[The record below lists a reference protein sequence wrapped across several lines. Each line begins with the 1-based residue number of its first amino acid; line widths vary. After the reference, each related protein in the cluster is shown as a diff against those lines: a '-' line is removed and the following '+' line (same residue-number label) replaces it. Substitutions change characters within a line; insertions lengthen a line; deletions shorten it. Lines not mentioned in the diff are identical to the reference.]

1 MLKTIIKI
9 HRGRK
14 MIYLLRHCKATGQEY
29 NAKLTSE
36 GKESSIK
43 LIPILSKLN
52 INEIHCSPM
61 TRAIDTVIP
70 FAEKNKI
77 HINTTEVLQER
88 ILSFDVIPDWKS
100 HLEKTFLDFDYKLEM
115 AESSNDALKRI
126 FTFVKSLEND
136 KNHLIVSH
144 GNLLSLLINKYDK
157 KFGFMESL
165 KMENSDL
172 FKLDLINEKVEHL
185 GIDK

>member
-1 MLKTIIKI
+1 
-9 HRGRK
+9 

-52 INEIHCSPM
+52 IHEIHCSPM
-61 TRAIDTVIP
+61 TRAIDTVSP
-70 FAEKNKI
+70 FAEKNNI

-88 ILSFDVIPDWKS
+88 ILSLDAIPDWKS
-100 HLEKTFLDFDYKLEM
+100 HLEKTFLDFDYKLEN
-115 AESSNDALKRI
+115 AESSNEALKRI
-126 FTFVKSLEND
+126 FTFVKSLDND

-144 GNLLSLLINKYDK
+144 GNLLTLLINKYDK
-157 KFGFMESL
+157 NFGFIESL
-165 KMENSDL
+165 KIRNPDL
-172 FKLDLINEKVEHL
+172 FKLDLINEKIEHL
-185 GIDK
+185 NINK

>member
-1 MLKTIIKI
+1 
-9 HRGRK
+9 

>member
-1 MLKTIIKI
+1 VLKTIIKI

-29 NAKLTSE
+29 NAKITSE

-165 KMENSDL
+165 KMENPDL